1 MAAAI
6 RLVMVPLLLA
16 LLVLAGPA
24 WAAHPESEP
33 ADIEFESPLEVE
45 GSDLEFEF
53 LIPDEAFL
61 VYAMH
66 NASVFTPDQYPQNA
80 VFSQHARAEA
90 QDEVQALMEDQYEIA
105 EVEIQG
111 EPTVAVHRL
120 DLGGDEPVY
129 LSSDAR

>member
-6 RLVMVPLLLA
+6 RLVMVALLLA
-16 LLVLAGPA
+16 LLAAGGPA

-45 GSDLEFEF
+45 EPDFEFEF
-53 LIPDEAFL
+53 LIPDDALL

-80 VFSQHARAEA
+80 VFGQHARAEA
-90 QDEVQALMEDQYEIA
+90 LDEVQALMEGQFEIA
-105 EVEIQG
+105 DVEIQG